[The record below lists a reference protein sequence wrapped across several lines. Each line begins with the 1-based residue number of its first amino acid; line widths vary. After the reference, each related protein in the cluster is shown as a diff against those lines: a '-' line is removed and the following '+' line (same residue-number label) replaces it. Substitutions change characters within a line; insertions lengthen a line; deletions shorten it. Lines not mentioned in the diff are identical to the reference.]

1 MRHQIVAR
9 LQAPMRFREMREK
22 PPLMNRGAVRQVRA
36 AVILCVL
43 MGALIGAM
51 ILLLG
56 AQN

>member
-1 MRHQIVAR
+1 MRHQIVTR
-9 LQAPMRFREMREK
+9 LQVPVGFRGMREK
-22 PPLMNRGAVRQVRA
+22 PSLMKRGAVRQVRA

-43 MGALIGAM
+43 MGALIGTM

>member
-1 MRHQIVAR
+1 
-9 LQAPMRFREMREK
+9 MREK
-22 PPLMNRGAVRQVRA
+22 PSLMKRGAVRQVRA

-43 MGALIGAM
+43 MGALIGTM

>member
-1 MRHQIVAR
+1 MK
-9 LQAPMRFREMREK
+9 FREMREK
-22 PPLMNRGAVRQVRA
+22 PSVMQQGAVRQVRA
-36 AVILCVL
+36 TVILCVL